1 MKLFEELKIKFEHPN
16 WGKDTELGLVDAILE
31 NNPHFYKLLRDD
43 IESGD
48 KNSPFGRK
56 ETPSIEQV
64 VRAAIYKELKGLDY
78 RKLEYHQSDSRICSL
93 FLKLDELRPYS
104 FQMYQKYI
112 SRIREES
119 LQKLLFE
126 INKIAIGQGLEV
138 LKSFRQDSTV
148 VETNIH
154 YPTNNALVWDCIKEA
169 NRLLEHL
176 NKECGDLD
184 YMDYSVKAKKHYF
197 NLNVGKSKDKRA
209 ILFRKQLILVVKT
222 INQLSNVIKKKPGS
236 NPRAKII
243 LAHISNHIKVM
254 ELVEYMVRE
263 KEING
268 NKVPNEKK
276 IFSIYEQHTDII
288 VKGGRRPEFG
298 HKINLGSGRSNLIL
312 ACDIQRG
319 NPSDTNLF
327 GQMLDQIIEE
337 YGITP
342 RDSVTDGG
350 YASLKNVGKA
360 KEKGISNVVF
370 NKIVGSLRNI
380 ASSKN
385 METRLKK
392 WRSGIEGIISN
403 LKRRFKIRRCDWKGW
418 EHFKAKVLWSVIG
431 HNIRVMTALVLKEI
445 Q

>member
-1 MKLFEELKIKFEHPN
+1 
-16 WGKDTELGLVDAILE
+16 
-31 NNPHFYKLLRDD
+31 
-43 IESGD
+43 
-48 KNSPFGRK
+48 
-56 ETPSIEQV
+56 
-64 VRAAIYKELKGLDY
+64 
-78 RKLEYHQSDSRICSL
+78 
-93 FLKLDELRPYS
+93 
-104 FQMYQKYI
+104 
-112 SRIREES
+112 
-119 LQKLLFE
+119 
-126 INKIAIGQGLEV
+126 
-138 LKSFRQDSTV
+138 
-148 VETNIH
+148 
-154 YPTNNALVWDCIKEA
+154 
-169 NRLLEHL
+169 
-176 NKECGDLD
+176 
-184 YMDYSVKAKKHYF
+184 
-197 NLNVGKSKDKRA
+197 
-209 ILFRKQLILVVKT
+209 
-222 INQLSNVIKKKPGS
+222 
-236 NPRAKII
+236 
-243 LAHISNHIKVM
+243 M

-319 NPSDTNLF
+319 NPSDTKLF

-418 EHFKAKVLWSVIG
+418 GHFKAKVLWSVIG